1 MSQIWTGYNDVSN
14 VTAISYENANN
25 RVLCGG
31 PLTTA
36 KLTRS
41 CADLYPDAIK
51 YGQFATDIALEVSE
65 RCKGLALEHHKCDK
79 MRTPKARD
87 VGCHAKTSVT
97 PRRGCPCVCPR
108 ACICLLGQ
116 RRARAALVLPA
127 HAYRAATRVPARWGQ
142 IVPRNSAISV
152 SASGGNGT
160 NGTQGRYKR
169 MRFSYDRCPIRRR
182 NSYDSDHTLAPSGTK
197 AGLESP
203 KPLRPQLTGQD

>member
-14 VTAISYENANN
+14 VTAIRYENANN

-51 YGQFATDIALEVSE
+51 YAQFATDIALEVRE

-97 PRRGCPCVCPR
+97 PRRGSPCVCPR

-116 RRARAALVLPA
+116 RAGQEQLLCSQRTRTALLPVCPPDGAKSSHEIVLFPYLLRVGMGQMGLKA
-127 HAYRAATRVPARWGQ
+127 DTKECVLATTDVPSEGETAM
-142 IVPRNSAISV
+142 I
-152 SASGGNGT
+152 
-160 NGTQGRYKR
+160 
-169 MRFSYDRCPIRRR
+169 
-182 NSYDSDHTLAPSGTK
+182 
-197 AGLESP
+197 
-203 KPLRPQLTGQD
+203 LTIP